1 MRNLKIIFEDKISLS
16 DLIALGLSRRLEGSF
31 VIKGFS
37 IRLIDFSE
45 VNNST
50 KLDEESL
57 IKEMAIKNNVQIELE
72 WKKRNIRVLKCNK
85 IED

>member
-1 MRNLKIIFEDKISLS
+1 LRNLKITFEDKISLS

-31 VIKGFS
+31 VIKGLS

-57 IKEMAIKNNVQIELE
+57 IKEMAIKNNVQIE
-72 WKKRNIRVLKCNK
+72 
-85 IED
+85 